1 MTKIKIESE
10 NDQSG
15 INSIA
20 VVVGTILIACVCVLM
35 ISATVAIV
43 KWILGL

>member
-10 NDQSG
+10 NDQPE

-20 VVVGTILIACVCVLM
+20 VVVGTILIICVCALI

>member
-1 MTKIKIESE
+1 MMKIKIKPE
-10 NDQSG
+10 NNQLE

-20 VVVGTILIACVCVLM
+20 VVVGTILIICVCALL